1 MVEKRTPK
9 NQVQKTIS
17 TTQGWVLN
25 ALEKLKSGELTIPE
39 TLEKLSLLPYEE
51 IGYAKIDHHRSL
63 RKGFPE
69 VIFGR
74 GKTAEQ
80 IAFIAKHLISHSD
93 RLLVTHAGQDAF
105 DFMKASISDA
115 VYNPISRTIV
125 VNRIKKFPHR
135 KPPERRQLL

>member
-105 DFMKASISDA
+105 DFMKASISDVKQLA
-115 VYNPISRTIV
+115 SIIGKALEGAKNNSKE
-125 VNRIKKFPHR
+125 IKM
-135 KPPERRQLL
+135 LLTHF